1 MKIRLLIICLFFFS
15 SQVFAWTK
23 EEIKLF
29 YSGCAEYETNWTY
42 KEQHAYCDC
51 YTKSITKKFT
61 VNQVKKMTFNGTFE
75 KNKDFLRT
83 VKYCVKQHI
92 NY

>member
-51 YTKSITKKFT
+51 DTK
-61 VNQVKKMTFNGTFE
+61 
-75 KNKDFLRT
+75 
-83 VKYCVKQHI
+83 
-92 NY
+92 